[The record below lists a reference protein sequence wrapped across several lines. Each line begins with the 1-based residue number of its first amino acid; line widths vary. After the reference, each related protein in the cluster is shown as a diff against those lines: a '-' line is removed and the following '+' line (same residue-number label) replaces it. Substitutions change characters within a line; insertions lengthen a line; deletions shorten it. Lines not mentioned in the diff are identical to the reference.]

1 MQKLIKLF
9 LYTALVLPTLTF
21 ADDLKS
27 SILPMRERATLR
39 NEWLKDR
46 FKTVLPEIMAR
57 NNLDMWI
64 IIAREYNEDPVIRT
78 MLPATWLNAR
88 RRTIL
93 VIYNPSGG
101 QPLESF
107 AVARYDV
114 GEIFK
119 KAWDPETQPNQYR
132 ALADLIK
139 TKNPKKIGLN
149 KSDFF
154 AQADGL
160 TATEYELFNKELP
173 RKYQRRIVSA
183 ENVAIGWLE
192 TRSAKEMEVYPEICR
207 IAHDIIKEGFSS
219 NVITPGITTTDD
231 VVWWYRERIRDLN
244 LVTWFHPTVD
254 IQRAD
259 KQDFNFLEAFSK
271 NKADNV
277 IRPGDLLHV
286 DFGITYLG
294 LNTDTQQH
302 AYVLM
307 PGQSRTPDFL
317 VKALAAG
324 NRLQD
329 ILTDQFK
336 TGLTGNE
343 MLLSALKQAKEEG
356 LKPQIYTHPIGYY
369 GHGSGPTIGMWDQQG
384 GVPVNGDYPL
394 FPNTAYSIELNAKV
408 HIKAWNKEVAIML
421 EEDAFFD
428 GERCKYIDPRQT
440 EMIIIDWPANHPK
453 AAGEKNK

>member
-1 MQKLIKLF
+1 M
-9 LYTALVLPTLTF
+9 
-21 ADDLKS
+21 
-27 SILPMRERATLR
+27 
-39 NEWLKDR
+39 
-46 FKTVLPEIMAR
+46 
-57 NNLDMWI
+57 DMWI
-64 IIAREYNEDPVIRT
+64 VIAREYNEDPVIRT

-93 VIYNPSGG
+93 VIHNPGNG
-101 QPLESF
+101 LPLETY

-114 GEIFK
+114 GEVFK
-119 KAWDPETQPNQYR
+119 KAWDPEAQPDQYK

-139 TKNPKKIGLN
+139 TKDPKKIGLN
-149 KSDFF
+149 KSEFF

-160 TATEYELFNKELP
+160 TATEYNLFKNTLP
-173 RKYQRRIVSA
+173 RKYQSRIVSA
-183 ENVAIGWLE
+183 EQVAIGWLE
-192 TRSAKEMEVYPEICR
+192 TRSAKEMEVYPDICR
-207 IAHDIIKEGFSS
+207 IAHDIIKEGFSAK
-219 NVITPGITTTDD
+219 VITPGITTTDD

-259 KQDFNFLEAFSK
+259 KQNFNFLEAFSK
-271 NKADNV
+271 DKADNV

-307 PGQSRTPDFL
+307 PGESRTPNFL
-317 VKALAAG
+317 VKALGVG

-336 TGLTGNE
+336 TGRTGNE

-356 LKPQIYTHPIGYY
+356 IKPQIYTHPIGYY
-369 GHGSGPTIGMWDQQG
+369 GHGSGPTIGMWDKQE

-408 HIKAWNKEVAIML
+408 HIKEWDKEVAIML
-421 EEDAFFD
+421 EEDALFD
-428 GERCKYIDPRQT
+428 GKTCDYIDPRQT
-440 EMIIIDWPANHPK
+440 EIIIIDWETDK
-453 AAGEKNK
+453 

>member
-1 MQKLIKLF
+1 
-9 LYTALVLPTLTF
+9 
-21 ADDLKS
+21 
-27 SILPMRERATLR
+27 
-39 NEWLKDR
+39 
-46 FKTVLPEIMAR
+46 MAR
-57 NNLDMWI
+57 NNMDMWI
-64 IIAREYNEDPVIRT
+64 VIAREYNEDPVIRT

-93 VIYNPSGG
+93 VIHNPGNG
-101 QPLESF
+101 LPLETY

-114 GEIFK
+114 GEVFK
-119 KAWDPETQPNQYR
+119 KAWDPEAQPNQYK
-132 ALADLIK
+132 ALADLIQS
-139 TKNPKKIGLN
+139 KNPKSIGIN
-149 KSDFF
+149 KSIYF

-160 TATEYELFNKELP
+160 TATEYELFKKALP
-173 RKYQRRIVSA
+173 RKYQKRIVSA
-183 ENVAIGWLE
+183 EKVAIGWLE
-192 TRSAKEMEVYPEICR
+192 TRSAKEMKVYPDICR
-207 IAHDIIKEGFSS
+207 IAHDIIKEGFSAK
-219 NVITPGITTTDD
+219 VITPGITTTDD

-271 NKADNV
+271 DKADNV

-307 PGQSRTPDFL
+307 PGESRTPNFL
-317 VKALAAG
+317 VKALEVG

-336 TGLTGNE
+336 TGRTGNE
-343 MLLSALKQAKEEG
+343 MLLSALKQAKKEG
-356 LKPQIYTHPIGYY
+356 IKPQIYTHPIGYY
-369 GHGSGPTIGMWDQQG
+369 GHGSGPTIGMWDKQE

-408 HIKAWNKEVAIML
+408 HIKEWDKEVVIML
-421 EEDAFFD
+421 EEDALFD
-428 GERCKYIDPRQT
+428 GETCDYIDPRQT
-440 EMIIIDWPANHPK
+440 EMIIIDWETDK
-453 AAGEKNK
+453 

>member
-1 MQKLIKLF
+1 MKRISFILSFIMSVVQ
-9 LYTALVLPTLTF
+9 
-21 ADDLKS
+21 ADDLKDD
-27 SILPMRERATLR
+27 ILSMHQRAVVR
-39 NEWLKDR
+39 DGFLKDR
-46 FKTVLPEIMAR
+46 FETVLPEIMAR
-57 NNLDMWI
+57 NNMDMWI
-64 IIAREYNEDPVIRT
+64 VIAREYNEDPVIRT

-93 VIYNPSGG
+93 VIYNSGNG
-101 QPLESF
+101 QPLESY

-119 KAWDPETQPNQYR
+119 KAWDPEAQPNQYK
-132 ALADLIK
+132 ALADLIQS
-139 TKNPKKIGLN
+139 KNPKSIGIN
-149 KSDFF
+149 RSAYF
-154 AQADGL
+154 AQADGI
-160 TATEYELFNKELP
+160 TANEFELLKKALP
-173 RKYQRRIVSA
+173 KKYLRRLVNA
-183 ENVAIGWLE
+183 EKVAIGWLE

-207 IAHDIIKEGFSS
+207 IAHDIIKEGFSAQ
-219 NVITPGITTTDD
+219 VIRPGITTTDD
-231 VVWWYRERIRDLN
+231 VVWWYRDRIRELN
-244 LVTWFHPTVD
+244 LITWFHPTVD

-259 KQDFNFLEAFSK
+259 RQDFNFLEAFSK
-271 NKADNV
+271 DKADNV

-307 PGQSRTPDFL
+307 PGESRTPNFL
-317 VKALAAG
+317 VKALGVG

-336 TGLTGNE
+336 TGRTGNE

-356 LKPQIYTHPIGYY
+356 IKPQIYTHPIGYY
-369 GHGSGPTIGMWDQQG
+369 GHGSGPTIGMWDKQE

-408 HIKAWNKEVAIML
+408 HIKEWDKEVAIML
-421 EEDAFFD
+421 EEDALFD
-428 GERCKYIDPRQT
+428 GKTCDYIDPRQT
-440 EMIIIDWPANHPK
+440 EMIIIDWETDK
-453 AAGEKNK
+453 

>member
-1 MQKLIKLF
+1 MS
-9 LYTALVLPTLTF
+9 LVQ
-21 ADDLKS
+21 ADDLKDD
-27 SILPMRERATLR
+27 ILSMHQRAVVR
-39 NEWLKDR
+39 DGFLKDR
-46 FKTVLPEIMAR
+46 FETVLPEIMAR
-57 NNLDMWI
+57 NKLDMWI

-93 VIYNPSGG
+93 VIHNPGNG
-101 QPLESF
+101 YPLESY

-114 GEIFK
+114 GDIFK
-119 KAWDPETQPNQYR
+119 KAWDPEAQPNQYK
-132 ALADLIK
+132 ALADLIQS
-139 TKNPKKIGLN
+139 KNPKSIGIN
-149 KSDFF
+149 KSIYF

-160 TATEYELFNKELP
+160 TATEYNLFKNALP
-173 RKYQRRIVSA
+173 KKYAPRIVSA
-183 ENVAIGWLE
+183 EKVAIGWLE
-192 TRSAKEMEVYPEICR
+192 TRSAKEMEFYPDICR
-207 IAHDIIKEGFSS
+207 IAHDIIKEGFSAK
-219 NVITPGITTTDD
+219 VITPGITTTDD

-271 NKADNV
+271 DKADNV

-307 PGQSRTPDFL
+307 PGESRAPDFL
-317 VKALAAG
+317 VKALGVG

-336 TGLTGNE
+336 TGRTGNE

-356 LKPQIYTHPIGYY
+356 IKPQIYTHPIGYY
-369 GHGSGPTIGMWDQQG
+369 GHGSGPTIGMWDKQE
-384 GVPVNGDYPL
+384 GVPINGDYPL

-408 HIKAWNKEVAIML
+408 HIKEWDKEVAIML
-421 EEDAFFD
+421 EEDALFD
-428 GERCKYIDPRQT
+428 GKTCDYIDPRQT
-440 EMIIIDWPANHPK
+440 EMIIIDWETDK
-453 AAGEKNK
+453 

>member
-1 MQKLIKLF
+1 MKRIAFILSF
-9 LYTALVLPTLTF
+9 FMSLVQ
-21 ADDLKS
+21 ADDLKDD
-27 SILPMRERATLR
+27 ILSMHQRAVVR
-39 NEWLKDR
+39 DGFLKDR
-46 FKTVLPEIMAR
+46 FETVLPEIMAR
-57 NNLDMWI
+57 NKLDMWI

-93 VIYNPSGG
+93 VIHNPGNG
-101 QPLESF
+101 YPLESY

-114 GEIFK
+114 GDIFK
-119 KAWDPETQPNQYR
+119 KAWDPEAQPNQYK
-132 ALADLIK
+132 ALADLIQS
-139 TKNPKKIGLN
+139 KNPKSIGIN
-149 KSDFF
+149 KSIYF

-160 TATEYELFNKELP
+160 TATEYNLFKNALP
-173 RKYQRRIVSA
+173 KKYAPRIVSA
-183 ENVAIGWLE
+183 EKVAIGWLE
-192 TRSAKEMEVYPEICR
+192 TRSAKEMEVYPDICR
-207 IAHDIIKEGFSS
+207 IAHDIIKEGFSAK
-219 NVITPGITTTDD
+219 VITPGITTTDD

-271 NKADNV
+271 DKADNV

-307 PGQSRTPDFL
+307 PGESRTPDFL
-317 VKALAAG
+317 VKALGVG

-336 TGLTGNE
+336 TGRTGNE

-356 LKPQIYTHPIGYY
+356 IKPQIYTHPIGYY
-369 GHGSGPTIGMWDQQG
+369 GHGSGPTIGMWDKQE
-384 GVPVNGDYPL
+384 GVPINGDYPL

-408 HIKAWNKEVAIML
+408 HIKEWDKEVAIML
-421 EEDAFFD
+421 EEDALFD
-428 GERCKYIDPRQT
+428 GKTCDYIDPRQT
-440 EMIIIDWPANHPK
+440 EMIIIDWETDK
-453 AAGEKNK
+453 

>member
-1 MQKLIKLF
+1 MKRIAFILSF
-9 LYTALVLPTLTF
+9 FMSLVQ
-21 ADDLKS
+21 ADDLKDD
-27 SILPMRERATLR
+27 ILSMHQRAVVR
-39 NEWLKDR
+39 DGFLKDR
-46 FKTVLPEIMAR
+46 FETVLPEIMAR
-57 NNLDMWI
+57 NKLDMWI

-93 VIYNPSGG
+93 VIHNPGNG
-101 QPLESF
+101 YPLESY

-114 GEIFK
+114 GDIFK
-119 KAWDPETQPNQYR
+119 KAWDPEAQPNQYK
-132 ALADLIK
+132 ALADLIQS
-139 TKNPKKIGLN
+139 KNPKSIGIN
-149 KSDFF
+149 KSIYF
-154 AQADGL
+154 AQADGI
-160 TATEYELFNKELP
+160 TANEYELLKKALP
-173 RKYQRRIVSA
+173 KKYAPRIVSA
-183 ENVAIGWLE
+183 EKVAIGWLE
-192 TRSAKEMEVYPEICR
+192 TRSAKEMEFYPDICR
-207 IAHDIIKEGFSS
+207 IAHDIIKEGFSAK
-219 NVITPGITTTDD
+219 VITPGITTTDD

-271 NKADNV
+271 DKADNV

-307 PGQSRTPDFL
+307 PGESRTPDFL
-317 VKALAAG
+317 VKALGVG

-336 TGLTGNE
+336 TGRTGNE

-356 LKPQIYTHPIGYY
+356 IKPQIYTHPIGYY
-369 GHGSGPTIGMWDQQG
+369 GHGSGPTIGMWDKQE
-384 GVPVNGDYPL
+384 GVPINGDYPL

-408 HIKAWNKEVAIML
+408 HIKEWDKEVAIML
-421 EEDAFFD
+421 EEDALFD
-428 GERCKYIDPRQT
+428 GKTCDYIDPRQT
-440 EMIIIDWPANHPK
+440 EMIIIDWETDK
-453 AAGEKNK
+453 

>member
-1 MQKLIKLF
+1 MRRIGFILSFFIS
-9 LYTALVLPTLTF
+9 LVQ
-21 ADDLKS
+21 ADDLKDD
-27 SILPMRERATLR
+27 ILSMDQRAVVR
-39 NEWLKDR
+39 DGFLKDR
-46 FKTVLPEIMAR
+46 FETVLPEIMAR
-57 NNLDMWI
+57 NNMDMWI

-93 VIYNPSGG
+93 VIRNPGNG
-101 QPLESF
+101 LPLETY

-114 GEIFK
+114 GEVFK
-119 KAWDPETQPNQYR
+119 KAWDPEAQPDQYK

-139 TKNPKKIGLN
+139 TKDPKKIGLN
-149 KSDFF
+149 KSEFF

-160 TATEYELFNKELP
+160 TATEYNLFKNALP
-173 RKYQRRIVSA
+173 RKYQSRIVSA
-183 ENVAIGWLE
+183 EQVAIGWLE
-192 TRSAKEMEVYPEICR
+192 TRSAKEMEVYPDICR
-207 IAHDIIKEGFSS
+207 IAHDIIKEGFSA

-254 IQRAD
+254 IQRGD

-271 NKADNV
+271 DKADNV

-307 PGQSRTPDFL
+307 PGETRAPNFL
-317 VKALAAG
+317 VKALGVG

-336 TGLTGNE
+336 TGRTGNE

-356 LKPQIYTHPIGYY
+356 INPQIYTHPIGYY
-369 GHGSGPTIGMWDQQG
+369 GHGSGPTIGMWDKQE

-408 HIKAWNKEVAIML
+408 HIKEWGKEVAIML

-428 GERCKYIDPRQT
+428 GKTCDYIDPRQT
-440 EMIIIDWPANHPK
+440 EMIIIDWETDK
-453 AAGEKNK
+453 

>member
-1 MQKLIKLF
+1 MKQFNKLLLASF
-9 LYTALVLPTLTF
+9 LLIPFQLF

-27 SILPMRERATLR
+27 DVLSMRERAKVRDTL
-39 NEWLKDR
+39 LKDR
-46 FKTVLPEIMAR
+46 FKSVLPNIMRR
-57 NNLDMWI
+57 NNIDMWL

-88 RRTIL
+88 RRTVL
-93 VIYNPSGG
+93 VVFDPGNNK
-101 QPLESF
+101 PLETY
-107 AVARYDV
+107 AVARYAV
-114 GEIFK
+114 GEVFK
-119 KAWDPETQPNQYR
+119 KAWDPEAQPDQYK
-132 ALADLIK
+132 ALAELIK
-139 TKNPKKIGLN
+139 QKNPKKIGIN
-149 KSDFF
+149 KSEFF

-160 TATEYELFNKELP
+160 SSTEYDLLNKVLP
-173 RKYQRRIVSA
+173 RKYQKRIVSA
-183 ENVAIGWLE
+183 TNVAVGWLE
-192 TRSAKEMEVYPEICR
+192 TRSAKEMEIYPEICR
-207 IAHDIIKEGFSS
+207 IAHDIIKEGFSAK
-219 NVITPGITTTDD
+219 VITPGITTTDD
-231 VVWWYRERIRDLN
+231 VVWWYRERIRNLN

-271 NKADNV
+271 DKADNV

-307 PGQSRTPDFL
+307 PGESRTPNYL
-317 VKALAAG
+317 VKALGVG

-336 TGLTGNE
+336 TGRTGNE
-343 MLLSALKQAKEEG
+343 MLLSTLKQAKEEG
-356 LKPQIYTHPIGYY
+356 IKPQIYTHPIGYY
-369 GHGSGPTIGMWDQQG
+369 GHGSGPTIGMWDKQE

-408 HIKAWNKEVAIML
+408 HIKEWDKEVAIML

-428 GERCKYIDPRQT
+428 GKTCDYIDPRQT
-440 EMIIIDWPANHPK
+440 EMIVIDWETDK
-453 AAGEKNK
+453 

>member
-1 MQKLIKLF
+1 M
-9 LYTALVLPTLTF
+9 
-21 ADDLKS
+21 
-27 SILPMRERATLR
+27 
-39 NEWLKDR
+39 
-46 FKTVLPEIMAR
+46 
-57 NNLDMWI
+57 DMWI

-93 VIYNPSGG
+93 VIRNPGNG
-101 QPLESF
+101 LPLETY

-114 GEIFK
+114 GEVFK
-119 KAWDPETQPNQYR
+119 KAWDPEAQPDQYK

-139 TKNPKKIGLN
+139 TKDPKKIGLN
-149 KSDFF
+149 KSEFF

-160 TATEYELFNKELP
+160 TATEYNLFKNALP
-173 RKYQRRIVSA
+173 RKYQSRIVSA
-183 ENVAIGWLE
+183 EQVAIGWLE
-192 TRSAKEMEVYPEICR
+192 TRSAKEMEVYPDICR
-207 IAHDIIKEGFSS
+207 IAHDIIKEGFSA

-271 NKADNV
+271 DKADNV

-307 PGQSRTPDFL
+307 PGETRAPNFL
-317 VKALAAG
+317 VKALGVG

-336 TGLTGNE
+336 TGRTGNE

-356 LKPQIYTHPIGYY
+356 INPQIYTHPIGYY
-369 GHGSGPTIGMWDQQG
+369 GHGSGPTIGMWDKQE

-408 HIKAWNKEVAIML
+408 HIKEWGKEVAIML

-428 GERCKYIDPRQT
+428 GKTCDYIDPRQT
-440 EMIIIDWPANHPK
+440 EMIIIDWETDK
-453 AAGEKNK
+453 

>member
-1 MQKLIKLF
+1 MKRIAFILSF
-9 LYTALVLPTLTF
+9 FMSLVQ
-21 ADDLKS
+21 ADDLKDD
-27 SILPMRERATLR
+27 ILPMHQRAVVR
-39 NEWLKDR
+39 DGFLKDR
-46 FKTVLPEIMAR
+46 FETVLPEIMAR
-57 NNLDMWI
+57 NKLDMWI

-93 VIYNPSGG
+93 VIHNPGKG
-101 QPLESF
+101 QQLETY

-114 GEIFK
+114 GEVFK
-119 KAWDPETQPNQYR
+119 KAWDPEVQPDQYK

-139 TKNPKKIGLN
+139 SKDPKKIGLN
-149 KSDFF
+149 KSEFF

-160 TATEYELFNKELP
+160 TATEYELFKKALP
-173 RKYQRRIVSA
+173 REYQKRIVSA
-183 ENVAIGWLE
+183 EKVAIGWLE
-192 TRSAKEMEVYPEICR
+192 TRSAKEMEVYPDICR
-207 IAHDIIKEGFSS
+207 IAHDIIKEGFSAK
-219 NVITPGITTTDD
+219 VITPGITTTDD
-231 VVWWYRERIRDLN
+231 VVWWYRERIRNLN

-271 NKADNV
+271 DKADNV

-307 PGQSRTPDFL
+307 PGESRAPNFL
-317 VKALAAG
+317 VKALGVG

-336 TGLTGNE
+336 TGRTGNE
-343 MLLSALKQAKEEG
+343 MLLSTLKQAKEEG
-356 LKPQIYTHPIGYY
+356 IKPQIYTHPIGYY
-369 GHGSGPTIGMWDQQG
+369 GHGSGPTIGMWDKQE

-408 HIKAWNKEVAIML
+408 HIKEWDKEVAIML
-421 EEDAFFD
+421 EEDALFD
-428 GERCKYIDPRQT
+428 GKTCDYIDPRQT
-440 EMIIIDWPANHPK
+440 EMIIIDWETDK
-453 AAGEKNK
+453 

>member
-1 MQKLIKLF
+1 MRRIGFILSF
-9 LYTALVLPTLTF
+9 FMSLVQ
-21 ADDLKS
+21 ADDLKND
-27 SILPMRERATLR
+27 ILSMHQRAVVR
-39 NEWLKDR
+39 DGFLKDR
-46 FKTVLPEIMAR
+46 FETVLPEIMAR
-57 NNLDMWI
+57 NNMDMWI
-64 IIAREYNEDPVIRT
+64 VIAREYNEDPVIRT

-93 VIYNPSGG
+93 VIHNPGNG
-101 QPLESF
+101 LPLETY

-114 GEIFK
+114 GEVFK
-119 KAWDPETQPNQYR
+119 KAWDPESQPDQYK
-132 ALADLIK
+132 ALTDLIK
-139 TKNPKKIGLN
+139 TKDPKKIGLN
-149 KSDFF
+149 KSEFF

-160 TATEYELFNKELP
+160 TATEYELFKKALP
-173 RKYQRRIVSA
+173 RKYQKRIVSA
-183 ENVAIGWLE
+183 EKVAIGWLE
-192 TRSAKEMEVYPEICR
+192 TRSAKEMEVYPDICR
-207 IAHDIIKEGFSS
+207 IAHDIIKR
-219 NVITPGITTTDD
+219 N
-231 VVWWYRERIRDLN
+231 LN

-259 KQDFNFLEAFSK
+259 KQNFNFLEAFSK
-271 NKADNV
+271 DKADNV

-307 PGQSRTPDFL
+307 PGENRIPNFL
-317 VKALAAG
+317 VKALGVG

-336 TGLTGNE
+336 TGRTGNE

-356 LKPQIYTHPIGYY
+356 IKSQIYTHPIGYY
-369 GHGSGPTIGMWDQQG
+369 GHGSGPTIGMWDKQE

-408 HIKAWNKEVAIML
+408 HIKEWDKEVAIML
-421 EEDAFFD
+421 EEDALFD
-428 GERCKYIDPRQT
+428 GKTCDYIDPRQT
-440 EMIIIDWPANHPK
+440 EMIIIDWETDK
-453 AAGEKNK
+453 

>member
-1 MQKLIKLF
+1 MKRIAFILSF
-9 LYTALVLPTLTF
+9 FMSLVQ
-21 ADDLKS
+21 ADDLKDD
-27 SILPMRERATLR
+27 ILSMNKRAVVR
-39 NEWLKDR
+39 DGFLKDR
-46 FKTVLPEIMAR
+46 FETVLPEIMAR
-57 NNLDMWI
+57 NKLDMWI

-93 VIYNPSGG
+93 VIHNPGNG
-101 QPLESF
+101 YPLESY

-114 GEIFK
+114 GDIFK
-119 KAWDPETQPNQYR
+119 KAWDPEAQPNQYK
-132 ALADLIK
+132 ALADLIQS
-139 TKNPKKIGLN
+139 KNPKSIGIN
-149 KSDFF
+149 KSIYF

-160 TATEYELFNKELP
+160 TATEYNLFKNALP
-173 RKYQRRIVSA
+173 KKYAPRIVSA
-183 ENVAIGWLE
+183 EKVAIGWLE
-192 TRSAKEMEVYPEICR
+192 TRSAKEMEVYPDICR
-207 IAHDIIKEGFSS
+207 IAHDIIKEGFSAK
-219 NVITPGITTTDD
+219 VITPGITTTDD

-271 NKADNV
+271 DKADNV

-307 PGQSRTPDFL
+307 PGESRAPDFL
-317 VKALAAG
+317 VKALGVG

-336 TGLTGNE
+336 TGRTGNE

-356 LKPQIYTHPIGYY
+356 IKPQIYTHPIGYY
-369 GHGSGPTIGMWDQQG
+369 GHGSGPTIGMWDKQE
-384 GVPVNGDYPL
+384 GVPINGDYPL

-408 HIKAWNKEVAIML
+408 HIKEWDKEVAIML
-421 EEDAFFD
+421 EEDALFD
-428 GERCKYIDPRQT
+428 GKTCDYIDPRQT
-440 EMIIIDWPANHPK
+440 EMIIIDWETDK
-453 AAGEKNK
+453 

>member
-1 MQKLIKLF
+1 MKRIAFILSF
-9 LYTALVLPTLTF
+9 FMSLVQ
-21 ADDLKS
+21 ADDLKDD
-27 SILPMRERATLR
+27 ILSMHQRAVVR
-39 NEWLKDR
+39 DGFLKDR
-46 FKTVLPEIMAR
+46 FETVLPEIMAR
-57 NNLDMWI
+57 NKLDMWI

-93 VIYNPSGG
+93 VIHNPGNG
-101 QPLESF
+101 YPLESY

-114 GEIFK
+114 GDIFK
-119 KAWDPETQPNQYR
+119 KAWDPEAQPNQYK
-132 ALADLIK
+132 ALADLIQS
-139 TKNPKKIGLN
+139 KNPKSIGIN
-149 KSDFF
+149 KSIYF

-160 TATEYELFNKELP
+160 TATEYNLFKNALP
-173 RKYQRRIVSA
+173 KKYAPRIVSA
-183 ENVAIGWLE
+183 EKVAIGWLE
-192 TRSAKEMEVYPEICR
+192 TRSAKEMEFYPDICR
-207 IAHDIIKEGFSS
+207 IAHDIIKEGFSAK
-219 NVITPGITTTDD
+219 VITPGITTTDD

-271 NKADNV
+271 DKADNV

-307 PGQSRTPDFL
+307 PGESRAPDFL
-317 VKALAAG
+317 VKALGVG

-336 TGLTGNE
+336 TGRTGNE

-356 LKPQIYTHPIGYY
+356 IKPQIYTHPIGYY
-369 GHGSGPTIGMWDQQG
+369 GHGSGPTIGMWDKQE
-384 GVPVNGDYPL
+384 GVPINGDYPL

-408 HIKAWNKEVAIML
+408 HIKEWDKEVAIML
-421 EEDAFFD
+421 EEDALFD
-428 GERCKYIDPRQT
+428 GKTCDYIDPRQT
-440 EMIIIDWPANHPK
+440 EMIIIDWETDK
-453 AAGEKNK
+453 

>member
-1 MQKLIKLF
+1 MKRIAFILSF
-9 LYTALVLPTLTF
+9 FMSLVQ
-21 ADDLKS
+21 ADDLKDD
-27 SILPMRERATLR
+27 ILSMHKRAVVR
-39 NEWLKDR
+39 DGFLKDR
-46 FKTVLPEIMAR
+46 FETVLPEIMAR
-57 NNLDMWI
+57 NKLDMWI

-93 VIYNPSGG
+93 VIHNPGNG
-101 QPLESF
+101 YPLESY

-114 GEIFK
+114 GDIFK
-119 KAWDPETQPNQYR
+119 KAWDPEAQPNQYK
-132 ALADLIK
+132 ALADLIQS
-139 TKNPKKIGLN
+139 KNPKSIGIN
-149 KSDFF
+149 KSIYF
-154 AQADGL
+154 AQADGI
-160 TATEYELFNKELP
+160 TANEYELLKKALP
-173 RKYQRRIVSA
+173 KKYAPRIVSA
-183 ENVAIGWLE
+183 EKVAIGWLE
-192 TRSAKEMEVYPEICR
+192 TRSAKEMEFYPDICR
-207 IAHDIIKEGFSS
+207 IAHDIIKEGFSAK
-219 NVITPGITTTDD
+219 VITPGITTTDD

-271 NKADNV
+271 DKADNV

-307 PGQSRTPDFL
+307 PGESRAPDFL
-317 VKALAAG
+317 VKALGVG

-336 TGLTGNE
+336 TGRTGNE

-356 LKPQIYTHPIGYY
+356 IKPQIYTHPIGYY
-369 GHGSGPTIGMWDQQG
+369 GHGSGPTIGMWDKQE
-384 GVPVNGDYPL
+384 GVPINGDYPL

-408 HIKAWNKEVAIML
+408 HIKEWDKEVAIML
-421 EEDAFFD
+421 EEDALFD
-428 GERCKYIDPRQT
+428 GKTCDYIDPRQT
-440 EMIIIDWPANHPK
+440 EMIIIDWETDK
-453 AAGEKNK
+453 

>member
-1 MQKLIKLF
+1 MKRIAFILSF
-9 LYTALVLPTLTF
+9 FMSLVQ
-21 ADDLKS
+21 ADDLKDD
-27 SILPMRERATLR
+27 ILSMHQRAVVR
-39 NEWLKDR
+39 DGFLKDR
-46 FKTVLPEIMAR
+46 FETVLPEIMAR
-57 NNLDMWI
+57 NKLDMWI

-93 VIYNPSGG
+93 VIHNPGNG
-101 QPLESF
+101 YPLESY

-114 GEIFK
+114 GDIFK
-119 KAWDPETQPNQYR
+119 KAWDPEAQPNQYK
-132 ALADLIK
+132 ALADLIQS
-139 TKNPKKIGLN
+139 KNPKSIGIN
-149 KSDFF
+149 KSIYF
-154 AQADGL
+154 AQADGI
-160 TATEYELFNKELP
+160 TANEYELLKKALP
-173 RKYQRRIVSA
+173 KKYAPRIVSA
-183 ENVAIGWLE
+183 EKVAIGWLE
-192 TRSAKEMEVYPEICR
+192 TRSAKEMEFYPDICR
-207 IAHDIIKEGFSS
+207 IAHDIIKEGFSAK
-219 NVITPGITTTDD
+219 VITPGITTTDD

-271 NKADNV
+271 DKADNV

-307 PGQSRTPDFL
+307 PGESRAPDFL
-317 VKALAAG
+317 VKALGVG

-336 TGLTGNE
+336 TGRTGNE
-343 MLLSALKQAKEEG
+343 MLLSALKQAKKEG
-356 LKPQIYTHPIGYY
+356 IKPQIYTHPIGYY
-369 GHGSGPTIGMWDQQG
+369 GHGSGPTIGMWDKQE
-384 GVPVNGDYPL
+384 GVPINGDYPL

-408 HIKAWNKEVAIML
+408 HIKEWDKEVAIML
-421 EEDAFFD
+421 EEDALFD
-428 GERCKYIDPRQT
+428 GKTCDYIDPRQT
-440 EMIIIDWPANHPK
+440 EMIIIDWETDK
-453 AAGEKNK
+453 

>member
-1 MQKLIKLF
+1 MKRIAFILSF
-9 LYTALVLPTLTF
+9 FMSLVQ
-21 ADDLKS
+21 ADDLKDD
-27 SILPMRERATLR
+27 ILSMHQRAVVR
-39 NEWLKDR
+39 DGFLKDR
-46 FKTVLPEIMAR
+46 FETVLPEIMAR
-57 NNLDMWI
+57 NKLDMWI

-93 VIYNPSGG
+93 VIHNPGNG
-101 QPLESF
+101 YPLESY

-114 GEIFK
+114 GDIFK
-119 KAWDPETQPNQYR
+119 KAWDPEAQPNQYK
-132 ALADLIK
+132 ALADLIQS
-139 TKNPKKIGLN
+139 KNPKSIGIN
-149 KSDFF
+149 KSIYF
-154 AQADGL
+154 AQADGI
-160 TATEYELFNKELP
+160 TANEYELLKKALP
-173 RKYQRRIVSA
+173 KKYAPRIVSA
-183 ENVAIGWLE
+183 EKVAIGWLE
-192 TRSAKEMEVYPEICR
+192 TRSAKEMEVYPDICR
-207 IAHDIIKEGFSS
+207 IAHDIIKEGFSAK
-219 NVITPGITTTDD
+219 VITPGITTTDD

-271 NKADNV
+271 DKADNV

-307 PGQSRTPDFL
+307 PGESRAPDFL
-317 VKALAAG
+317 VKALGVG

-336 TGLTGNE
+336 TGRTGNE

-356 LKPQIYTHPIGYY
+356 IKPQIYTHPIGYY
-369 GHGSGPTIGMWDQQG
+369 GHGSGPTIGMWDKQE

-408 HIKAWNKEVAIML
+408 HIKEWDKEVAIML
-421 EEDAFFD
+421 EEDALFD
-428 GERCKYIDPRQT
+428 GKTCDYIDPRQT
-440 EMIIIDWPANHPK
+440 EMIIIDWETDK
-453 AAGEKNK
+453 

>member
-1 MQKLIKLF
+1 MKRIAFILSF
-9 LYTALVLPTLTF
+9 FMSLVQ
-21 ADDLKS
+21 ADDLKDD
-27 SILPMRERATLR
+27 ILSMHQRAVVR
-39 NEWLKDR
+39 DGFLKDR
-46 FKTVLPEIMAR
+46 FETVLPEIMAR
-57 NNLDMWI
+57 NKLDMWI

-93 VIYNPSGG
+93 VIHNPGNG
-101 QPLESF
+101 YPLESY

-114 GEIFK
+114 GDIFK
-119 KAWDPETQPNQYR
+119 KAWDPEAQPNQYK
-132 ALADLIK
+132 ALADLIQS
-139 TKNPKKIGLN
+139 KNPKSIGIN
-149 KSDFF
+149 KSIYF
-154 AQADGL
+154 AQADGI
-160 TATEYELFNKELP
+160 TANEYELLKKALP
-173 RKYQRRIVSA
+173 KKYAPRIVSA
-183 ENVAIGWLE
+183 EKVAIGWLE
-192 TRSAKEMEVYPEICR
+192 TRSAKEMEVYPDICR
-207 IAHDIIKEGFSS
+207 IAHDIIKEGFSAK
-219 NVITPGITTTDD
+219 VITPGITTTDD

-244 LVTWFHPTVD
+244 LITWFHPTVD

-271 NKADNV
+271 DKADNV

-307 PGQSRTPDFL
+307 PGESRAPDFL
-317 VKALAAG
+317 VKALGVG

-336 TGLTGNE
+336 TGRTGNE

-356 LKPQIYTHPIGYY
+356 IKPQIYTHPIGYY
-369 GHGSGPTIGMWDQQG
+369 GHGSGPTIGMWDKQE
-384 GVPVNGDYPL
+384 GVPINGDYPL

-408 HIKAWNKEVAIML
+408 HIKEWDKEVAIML
-421 EEDAFFD
+421 EEDALFD
-428 GERCKYIDPRQT
+428 GKTCDYIDPRQT
-440 EMIIIDWPANHPK
+440 EMIIIDWETDK
-453 AAGEKNK
+453 